1 MMTDKVRID
10 SLNAQNLNATN
21 ETYLARQAEFE
32 SNVRSYPRKL
42 PFAISKAQGV
52 WITDVEN
59 NQYLDCLAGAGTLAL
74 GHNHPDVLQSI
85 QNVITSGLP
94 LHTLDLTTPLKD
106 AFSEYLLSLLPGQ
119 GKEYC
124 LQFTGPSGADA
135 VEAALKLAKKHT
147 GRSGIISFSG
157 AYHGM
162 THGALSVT
170 GNLSPKEAVDG
181 LMPEVQF
188 MPYPHLYRCPL
199 GIGGEAGVK
208 ALTYYFENLINDVES
223 GVRKPA
229 AVILEAVQGEGGV
242 NPAPAEWLQ
251 RIRKVTKEHGIL
263 LIIDE
268 VQAGIARTG
277 KFFAFEHAG
286 IEPDI
291 IVMSKAV
298 GGGLPLAVLGIKKE
312 FDAWSP
318 GHHTGTFRGN
328 QLAMATGLTTLKLLK
343 DNNIAD
349 KVAAQGEWLKG
360 KLGELQQRYPVIG
373 NVRGLGLMIGIELVK
388 PDEAADHMGSFP
400 ADGELS
406 ALVQKKCFENGLI
419 LERGGR
425 HGSVLR
431 LLPSL
436 LITDAELD
444 VFMDK
449 FENALLSAGV
459 KPV

>member
-1 MMTDKVRID
+1 MTDKVRID
-10 SLNAQNLNATN
+10 TLVANTSNGNN

-42 PFAISKAQGV
+42 PLAIAKAQGV

-85 QNVITSGLP
+85 QSVITSGLP

-106 AFSEYLLSLLPGQ
+106 QFSEYLLSLLPGQ

-135 VEAALKLAKKHT
+135 VEAALKLAKKYT
-147 GRSGIISFSG
+147 GRSGVISFSG
-157 AYHGM
+157 GYHGM
-162 THGALSVT
+162 THGALAVT
-170 GNLSPKEAVDG
+170 GNLGPKEAVNG
-181 LMPEVQF
+181 MMPEVQF
-188 MPYPHLYRCPL
+188 MPYPHEYRCPL
-199 GIGGEAGVK
+199 GIGGEAGVQ

-229 AVILEAVQGEGGV
+229 AVILEALQGEGGA

-251 RIRKVTKEHGIL
+251 RIRKVTKEHGIV
-263 LIIDE
+263 LILDE
-268 VQAGIARTG
+268 VQAGFCRTG
-277 KFFAFEHAG
+277 KQFAYEHAG

-298 GGGLPLAVLGIKKE
+298 GGSLPLAVLGIRKE
-312 FDAWSP
+312 MDVWSP

-328 QLAMATGLTTLKLLK
+328 QLAMATGLTTIKYLK
-343 DNNIAD
+343 DNKIAD

-360 KLGELQQRYPVIG
+360 KLAEMQKRFPVIG
-373 NVRGLGLMIGIELVK
+373 HVRGLGLMIGLEIVK
-388 PDEAADHMGSFP
+388 PDQAPDHMGSYP
-400 ADGELS
+400 ADPELS
-406 ALVQKKCFENGLI
+406 ALLQKKCFEAGVI

-425 HGSVLR
+425 NGTVLR

-436 LITDAELD
+436 LITNEELGI
-444 VFMDK
+444 FMDK
-449 FENALLSAGV
+449 FEQALIAAGI

>member
-10 SLNAQNLNATN
+10 TSVANSSHANN

-42 PFAISKAQGV
+42 PFAIAKANGV

-59 NQYLDCLAGAGTLAL
+59 NSYLDCLAGAGTLAL
-74 GHNHPDVLQSI
+74 GHNHPDVLESI
-85 QNVITSGLP
+85 QSVITSGLP

-147 GRSGIISFSG
+147 GRTSVISFSG
-157 AYHGM
+157 GYHGM
-162 THGALSVT
+162 THGALAVT
-170 GNLSPKEAVDG
+170 GNLSPKEAVNG
-181 LMPEVQF
+181 MMPEVQF
-188 MPYPHLYRCPL
+188 MPYPHLYRCPM

-208 ALTYYFENLINDVES
+208 AHSYYFENLINDVES

-251 RIRKVTKEHGIL
+251 RIRKVTQEHGIL
-263 LIIDE
+263 LILDE
-268 VQAGIARTG
+268 VQAGFARSG

-298 GGGLPLAVLGIKKE
+298 GGGLPLAVLGIKKQ
-312 FDAWSP
+312 FDAWEP

-328 QLAMATGLTTLKLLK
+328 QLAMATGLTTLKHLK
-343 DNNIAD
+343 ENNIAD
-349 KVAAQGEWLKG
+349 KVAEKGAWLTSQLVAMQK
-360 KLGELQQRYPVIG
+360 RFPVIG
-373 NVRGLGLMIGIELVK
+373 NVRGPGLMIGIEIVK
-388 PDEAADHMGSFP
+388 PELPQDHMGCHP
-400 ADGELS
+400 ADGQLS
-406 ALVQKKCFENGLI
+406 ALLQKKCFESGLI

-425 HGSVLR
+425 NGCVLR

-436 LITDAELD
+436 LITQEEMA
-444 VFMDK
+444 VFLDK
-449 FENALLSAGV
+449 FENALLAAGV

>member
-1 MMTDKVRID
+1 MMTDEVRID
-10 SLNAQNLNATN
+10 TLGANSLNGNN

-42 PFAISKAQGV
+42 PLAIAKALGV

-74 GHNHPDVLQSI
+74 GHNHPDILQSI

-106 AFSEYLLSLLPGQ
+106 KFSAYLLSLLPGQ

-147 GRSGIISFSG
+147 GRTGVISFSG
-157 AYHGM
+157 GYHGM
-162 THGALSVT
+162 THGALAVT
-170 GNLSPKEAVDG
+170 GNLSPKEAVNG
-181 LMPEVQF
+181 MMPEVQF
-188 MPYPHLYRCPL
+188 MPYPHQYRCPL

-208 ALTYYFENLINDVES
+208 ALTYYFENLIND
-223 GVRKPA
+223 
-229 AVILEAVQGEGGV
+229 LEAVQGEGGV
-242 NPAPAEWLQ
+242 NPAPVEWLQ
-251 RIRKVTKEHGIL
+251 RIRKVTREHGIL

-268 VQAGIARTG
+268 VQAGFCRTG
-277 KFFAFEHAG
+277 KLFAFEHAG

-312 FDAWSP
+312 FDAWEP

-328 QLAMATGLTTLKLLK
+328 QLAMATGLTTLKYMK
-343 DNNIAD
+343 ENNLAD

-360 KLGELQQRYPVIG
+360 QLAELQKRYPVIG
-373 NVRGLGLMIGIELVK
+373 NIRGLGLMIGMEIVK
-388 PDEAADHMGSFP
+388 PNEAPDHMGSYP
-400 ADGELS
+400 ADPQLS
-406 ALVQKKCFENGLI
+406 ALLQKKCFEAGLI

-425 HGSVLR
+425 GGCVLR

-436 LITDAELD
+436 LISNEELGI
-444 VFMDK
+444 FLDK
-449 FENALLSAGV
+449 FEQALLAAGI

>member
-10 SLNAQNLNATN
+10 TLDAQSANNTNA
-21 ETYLARQAEFE
+21 TYLARQAKFE

-42 PFAISKAQGV
+42 PLAIAKAQGA

-59 NQYLDCLAGAGTLAL
+59 NRYLDCLAGAGTLAL
-74 GHNHPDVLQSI
+74 GHNHPDILQSI

-106 AFSEYLLSLLPGQ
+106 EFSAYLLSLLPRQ
-119 GKEYC
+119 GEDYC
-124 LQFTGPSGADA
+124 LQFCGPSGADA

-147 GRSGIISFSG
+147 GRSGVISFSG
-157 AYHGM
+157 GYHGM

-170 GNLSPKEAVDG
+170 GNLSPKEAING

-188 MPYPHLYRCPL
+188 LPYPHLYRCPL
-199 GIGGEAGVK
+199 GLGGDAGVK
-208 ALTYYFENLINDVES
+208 ALSYYFENLINDVES

-242 NPAPAEWLQ
+242 NPAPVEWLQ
-251 RIRKVTKEHGIL
+251 RIRKVTAEHGIL

-268 VQAGIARTG
+268 VQAGFSRTG
-277 KFFAFEHAG
+277 KLFAFEHAG

-298 GGGLPLAVLGIKKE
+298 GGGLPLAVLGLKKQ
-312 FDAWSP
+312 FDAWEP

-328 QLAMATGLTTLKLLK
+328 QLAMATGLTTLKHLK
-343 DNNIAD
+343 ENNIAE
-349 KVAAQGEWLKG
+349 KVAHQGEWLKA
-360 KLGELQQRYPVIG
+360 KLGELQKRYPVIG
-373 NVRGLGLMIGIELVK
+373 HVRGLGLMIGIEIVK
-388 PDEAADHMGSFP
+388 PDEAQDHMGCYP
-400 ADGELS
+400 ADGVLS
-406 ALVQKKCFENGLI
+406 AQIQKACFDAGLI

-425 HGSVLR
+425 HGCVLR

-436 LITDAELD
+436 LITDDELNI
-444 VFMDK
+444 FLSK
-449 FENALLSAGV
+449 FEQALLAAGV

>member
-1 MMTDKVRID
+1 MTDKVRID
-10 SLNAQNLNATN
+10 TLSANSLPQSNDTF
-21 ETYLARQAEFE
+21 LARQAEFE

-42 PFAISKAQGV
+42 PLAIAKAQGV

-74 GHNHPDVLQSI
+74 GHNHPEVLQSI
-85 QNVITSGLP
+85 QSVITSGLP

-106 AFSEYLLSLLPGQ
+106 EFSSYLLSLLPGQ

-124 LQFTGPSGADA
+124 NMMA
-135 VEAALKLAKKHT
+135 
-147 GRSGIISFSG
+147 
-157 AYHGM
+157 
-162 THGALSVT
+162 
-170 GNLSPKEAVDG
+170 
-181 LMPEVQF
+181 EVQF
-188 MPYPHLYRCPL
+188 MPYPHQYRCPL
-199 GIGGEAGVK
+199 GIGGDAGVK

-242 NPAPAEWLQ
+242 NPAPVEWLQ
-251 RIRKVTKEHGIL
+251 RIRKVTQEHGIL

-268 VQAGIARTG
+268 VQAGFARTG
-277 KFFAFEHAG
+277 KLFAFEHAG

-298 GGGLPLAVLGIKKE
+298 GGGLPLAVLGIKKQ
-312 FDAWSP
+312 FDAWAP

-328 QLAMATGLTTLKLLK
+328 QLAMATGLTTLKILK
-343 DNNIAD
+343 DDKIAD

-360 KLGELQQRYPVIG
+360 KLTDLQKRYPVIG
-373 NVRGLGLMIGIELVK
+373 QVRGLGLMIGLEIVN
-388 PDEAADHMGSFP
+388 PNEAQDHMGCYP

-406 ALVQKKCFENGLI
+406 ALLQKKCFENGLI

-425 HGSVLR
+425 NGCVLR

-436 LITDAELD
+436 LITNAELEI
-444 VFMDK
+444 FLDK
-449 FENALLSAGV
+449 FENALLGAGV

>member
-1 MMTDKVRID
+1 MTDKVRID
-10 SLNAQNLNATN
+10 TLRADLLDANN
-21 ETYLARQAEFE
+21 ETFLARQAEFE

-42 PFAISKAQGV
+42 PLAITKAEGV
-52 WITDVEN
+52 WLTDADN
-59 NQYLDCLAGAGTLAL
+59 KQYLDCLAGAGTLAL

-85 QNVITSGLP
+85 QSVITSGLP

-106 AFSEYLLSLLPGQ
+106 RFSEYLLSCLPGE

-135 VEAALKLAKKHT
+135 VEAALKLAKKYT
-147 GRSGIISFSG
+147 GRTAVISFSG
-157 AYHGM
+157 GYHGM

-170 GNLSPKEAVDG
+170 GNLSPKAAVNG
-181 LMPEVQF
+181 MMPEVQF

-242 NPAPAEWLQ
+242 NPAP
-251 RIRKVTKEHGIL
+251 V
-263 LIIDE
+263 
-268 VQAGIARTG
+268 
-277 KFFAFEHAG
+277 
-286 IEPDI
+286 
-291 IVMSKAV
+291 
-298 GGGLPLAVLGIKKE
+298 
-312 FDAWSP
+312 
-318 GHHTGTFRGN
+318 
-328 QLAMATGLTTLKLLK
+328 
-343 DNNIAD
+343 
-349 KVAAQGEWLKG
+349 EWLKG
-360 KLGELQQRYPVIG
+360 KLAELQKRYPVIG
-373 NVRGLGLMIGIELVK
+373 HVRGLGLMIGIEIVK
-388 PDEAADHMGSFP
+388 PNEAQDHMGCYP

-406 ALVQKKCFENGLI
+406 ALLQKKCFEAGLI

-425 HGSVLR
+425 HGCVLR

-436 LITDAELD
+436 LISDAELD
-444 VFMDK
+444 VFLDK
-449 FENALLSAGV
+449 FEQALLAAGV

>member
-1 MMTDKVRID
+1 MTDKVRID
-10 SLNAQNLNATN
+10 NLDANSSHANN
-21 ETYLARQAEFE
+21 EAYLARQAEFE

-42 PFAISKAQGV
+42 PLAIAQAQGV
-52 WITDVEN
+52 WITDVEK

-74 GHNHPDVLQSI
+74 GHNHPDILQSI

-106 AFSEYLLSLLPGQ
+106 RFSEYLLSLLPGR

-124 LQFTGPSGADA
+124 LQFCGPSGADA

-147 GRSGIISFSG
+147 GRTGVISFSG
-157 AYHGM
+157 GYHGM
-162 THGALSVT
+162 THGALAVT
-170 GNLSPKEAVDG
+170 GNLSPKEAING
-181 LMPEVQF
+181 MMPEVQF
-188 MPYPHLYRCPL
+188 MPYPHQYRCPL
-199 GIGGEAGVK
+199 GIGGDAGVK
-208 ALTYYFENLINDVES
+208 ALTYYFDNLINDVES

-263 LIIDE
+263 LILDE
-268 VQAGIARTG
+268 VQAGFARTG

-312 FDAWSP
+312 FDAWEP

-328 QLAMATGLTTLKLLK
+328 QLAMATGLTTLQHLK

-349 KVAAQGEWLKG
+349 KVAEQGEWLKG
-360 KLGELQQRYPVIG
+360 KLAEMQQRYPVIG
-373 NVRGLGLMIGIELVK
+373 HVRGLGLMIGIEIVK
-388 PDEAADHMGSFP
+388 ADAEPDHMGSYP
-400 ADGELS
+400 ADGALS
-406 ALVQKKCFENGLI
+406 ALLQKKCFENGLI

-436 LITDAELD
+436 LISNDELNI
-444 VFMDK
+444 FLDK
-449 FENALLSAGV
+449 FEHALLSAGV